1 MLRDLFLAYYQSTSR
16 KPEHVIYYRDGVS
29 EGQFYDILQTEMRAL
44 RKAFKMI
51 SDDYN
56 APVTFIIV
64 NKRHHMRAFPVN
76 QRDGDRKGN
85 VVPGTVIDT
94 GIVDSHRYDFFLYG
108 HSGIQGTSVPCHYT
122 VLHDENKM
130 SAEDVQKLTEGN
142 TEQDGAA
149 PTQVVYRCSVPY
161 CDRSF
166 TDSFSLA
173 EHLKMHA
180 GEKRHICPVRTCAR
194 RFSTPGN
201 LSRHKRLH
209 GPIKPLECPVTGCI
223 CTFRSENKLSKHMKF
238 HLGSPVHV
246 CPSPA
251 CGKTFSTAGN
261 LNRHIKGHHPDLDT
275 RKIKLLAVSQKP
287 VQASDH
293 AYDSPT
299 GADEALGSH
308 TTGSPV
314 PYLSG
319 AMSPTST
326 MSVSDAGTSSPASSS
341 CDTPVASPMPGALP
355 SLTPL
360 DIALDPEQLDA
371 LVSIL
376 DETMK
381 PESEGLDVMNDDCF
395 IGVQPIAPIELATE
409 VNRQPVSVLD
419 DMIQFHI
426 ESLQM

>member
-1 MLRDLFLAYYQSTSR
+1 MSVF
-16 KPEHVIYYRDGVS
+16 
-29 EGQFYDILQTEMRAL
+29 
-44 RKAFKMI
+44 
-51 SDDYN
+51 
-56 APVTFIIV
+56 
-64 NKRHHMRAFPVN
+64 
-76 QRDGDRKGN
+76 
-85 VVPGTVIDT
+85 PGT
-94 GIVDSHRYDFFLYG
+94 
-108 HSGIQGTSVPCHYT
+108 
-122 VLHDENKM
+122 
-130 SAEDVQKLTEGN
+130 AEQEGV
-142 TEQDGAA
+142 T

-161 CDRSF
+161 CERSF

-180 GEKRHICPVRTCAR
+180 GEKRHICPVRTCGR

-238 HLGSPVHV
+238 HLGGSVHV

-275 RKIKLLAVSQKP
+275 RKVKLLAANLKP
-287 VQASDH
+287 VQTSDH

-299 GADEALGSH
+299 GTDETLGSH
-308 TTGSPV
+308 TSGSPA
-314 PYLSG
+314 PSLTG
-319 AMSPTST
+319 AMSPSSAT
-326 MSVSDAGTSSPASSS
+326 SVSDAGASSPALSS
-341 CDTPVASPMPGALP
+341 CDTPVASPIPGALP

-360 DIALDPEQLDA
+360 DVVLDPEQLDA

-381 PESEGLDVMNDDCF
+381 PESEGLDVVSDECF
-395 IGVQPIAPIELATE
+395 IGLQPIAQTKLATE
-409 VNRQPVSVLD
+409 ASRQPVSVLD

-426 ESLQM
+426 ENLQM

>member
-1 MLRDLFLAYYQSTSR
+1 MS
-16 KPEHVIYYRDGVS
+16 V
-29 EGQFYDILQTEMRAL
+29 
-44 RKAFKMI
+44 
-51 SDDYN
+51 
-56 APVTFIIV
+56 
-64 NKRHHMRAFPVN
+64 FP
-76 QRDGDRKGN
+76 
-85 VVPGTVIDT
+85 
-94 GIVDSHRYDFFLYG
+94 
-108 HSGIQGTSVPCHYT
+108 
-122 VLHDENKM
+122 
-130 SAEDVQKLTEGN
+130 GN

-275 RKIKLLAVSQKP
+275 RKIKLLTVNQKP

-314 PYLSG
+314 PYLS
-319 AMSPTST
+319 
-326 MSVSDAGTSSPASSS
+326 
-341 CDTPVASPMPGALP
+341 VASPMPGAL
-355 SLTPL
+355 SNLTPL

-381 PESEGLDVMNDDCF
+381 PESEGLDVMGDDCF

-409 VNRQPVSVLD
+409 ANRQPVSVLD